1 MKCPKCGFTSFD
13 YVDRCKS
20 CGEDLVPTKIKLNIS
35 SKPPKLAFDDSGF
48 VMAKVGTANAQPATE
63 TLLADG
69 IGEETLESFDFE
81 DKNA

>member
-1 MKCPKCGFTSFD
+1 MKCPKCSFTSFD

-20 CGEDLVPTKIKLNIS
+20 CGEDLVPAKIKLNIYT
-35 SKPPKLAFDDSGF
+35 KPPKLAVDDSGF
-48 VMAKVGTANAQPATE
+48 VMAKVGSAGAKTMTE